1 MSARHLNKN
10 EVELLTF
17 MLVNTDHAQK
27 FTQSVNNLLVEE
39 MEDGGMGSL
48 RFISEGEGKFGSVAV
63 EKDFMDVDGIP
74 VFVSIYIDTD
84 GELFE
89 LDIWKTDYSPL
100 KQFPHPGASM
110 QR

>member
-1 MSARHLNKN
+1 VLSKSNIMSARHLNKN

-74 VFVSIYIDTD
+74 VFVSIYINNC
-84 GELFE
+84 EKSRLSLQQWQLYLFYRQ
-89 LDIWKTDYSPL
+89 I
-100 KQFPHPGASM
+100 Q
-110 QR
+110 